1 MEQMIR
7 EKLHKLIDAFTPILY
22 EDDETFLRNMKDI
35 WHRNQMFK
43 HS

>member
-22 EDDETFLRNMKDI
+22 EDDETFQLVI
-35 WHRNQMFK
+35 QAVQQG
-43 HS
+43 